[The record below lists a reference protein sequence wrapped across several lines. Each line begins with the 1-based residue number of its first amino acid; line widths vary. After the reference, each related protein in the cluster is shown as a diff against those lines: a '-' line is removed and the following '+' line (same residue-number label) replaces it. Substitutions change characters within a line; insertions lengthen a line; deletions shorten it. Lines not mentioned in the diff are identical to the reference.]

1 MSVGAGRRNIIIM
14 FWKYQL
20 HFWEYINGNQTLV
33 LDSCRPFICSASDVF
48 LDVQTVYRREAQAK
62 VDRFEEEKENLART
76 ALLNTIRSDNGFP
89 VKGRITIKTTLKL
102 K

>member
-1 MSVGAGRRNIIIM
+1 MNVVYVEIGTEAAQFRI
-14 FWKYQL
+14 
-20 HFWEYINGNQTLV
+20 WEYINGIFVAVYLFK
-33 LDSCRPFICSASDVF
+33 L
-48 LDVQTVYRREAQAK
+48 YRREAQAK

-102 K
+102 T